1 MPENPA
7 DLQGAVAAVERLQA
21 RLRELSA
28 GNGDASGG
36 GGAAD
41 DDDGGGGDGDAM
53 DVCERRL
60 GALRATLESPLFQ
73 QILRLQS
80 SVRHLRD
87 KATQL
92 PGEVEF
98 GVAEQLGLSAMA
110 VPCSRSPVLTSALV
124 CGEPSGFGLLVQ
136 EMAQGRVVECVELQR
151 PRGGTPGGLGFRVA
165 GLRSDER
172 GDLGIFV
179 RDIALGGT
187 AHRDGRLREGDQI
200 LAINGLPLDTSVSH
214 ACAVSL
220 LQQAAGPVTLLVA
233 RPPCRPGGD
242 DDGGGGIPAEGD
254 VPPWGWERAV
264 DTVELTNDGSGLGFG
279 IVGGKGTGVVVKT
292 ILPGGVA
299 ARDGRLQSGDH
310 ILQIG
315 DTDVQGMGSE
325 QVAQVLRQ
333 CGTHVKLVIAR
344 GLREAERP
352 SPPSSPPPPQSP
364 GGLSSSSSTRSAS
377 REEEIPSV
385 ASLHALRSEEGEGVG
400 GVEAYEVELTKDTQG
415 LGITIAGYVGDKNS
429 ELSGIFVKS
438 ITPGSAAEHDGRIW
452 AGDQIIAVDETD
464 LQGFTNQQA
473 VEVLRRTGRTV
484 RLTLARREPRH
495 GAAAGGRRS
504 SRHSPGSGSSEGGDD
519 DGDDGDDGDEVE
531 EEGRRRSTS
540 PGGRR
545 GLGGGGGK
553 REKIWSADA
562 ETDAPTVTVT
572 ISPSRPGGVW
582 GGARRTSGGGDGT
595 TVSAAGTDNDEEEAD
610 DARGREAERRRFLP
624 GIKASTEDD
633 DVVRASW
640 QNILG
645 AGKEV
650 VVSRVFKTSER
661 SGLGIS
667 LEGSLGHHHIRSIL
681 PEGPVGRSGL
691 LLSGDELLEVNG
703 TRLLGRAHREV
714 VAILKELPLAV
725 TMVCSRHAHDY
736 DAGRQSASSPGQ
748 LGLPAPRLP
757 PFAWGG
763 SQQSLASSDHSL
775 GQMWSGG
782 SPPAS
787 PDSALAAGRPKAP
800 AATNLGPQS
809 GVSSSSSS
817 PAASRTETER
827 APWSPDDGGAG
838 VVLGGPRSA
847 GPVGGGATGTEAE
860 EEGGVAAV
868 AGGQQPMWDSEVQWI
883 ELEKGSQ
890 GLGFSILDYQD
901 PWDADCSVVLIRSLV
916 PGGAAERDGRLLP
929 GDRLAFVNERDLTGA
944 GLEEAVAALKGAPTG
959 TVRIGVAKPLP
970 PDPAPGSSG
979 RRAGRDAPA
988 VTRETQLPGA
998 AAPVARAAVATATP
1012 YRTRG
1017 FQLPPR
1023 APRVS
1028 SPLFHAELALVEPTE
1043 SEALESSST
1052 SGQSH
1057 GSTSQVS
1064 DGVTRPPS
1072 EFEKTITVNK
1082 GTSSLGMTV
1091 TADPEG
1097 AGMMVR
1103 SVMHGGA
1110 MGRDGRVTPG
1120 DVLVAVSGER
1130 AAGLGSAQAR
1140 ALLRKHSLIG
1150 AQIECD
1156 GPSVGPR
1163 EAPSLELA
1171 FVSAGDLEEYRE
1183 SRRAHAGAAASREA
1197 DLPEREAGE
1206 GEESNERGPSQVHWG
1221 PPRRVLVDRDPG
1233 GRSLGI
1239 SIVGG
1244 RGMGAR
1250 LTPGEV
1256 LRGIFIKHVL
1266 QDSSASR
1273 LGGLKEGDRI
1283 LEVGGEDLRDAS
1295 HERAVDAIRR
1305 AVHPVE
1311 FVVQSLVPRAQ
1322 SRQKFATPRQDF
1334 SLKPSNPFYHLLTQS
1349 AGSLDAPPPLP
1360 PAPASP
1366 PPKPPPPSLYN
1377 PFLFHATTAADP
1389 RQQDA
1394 AGARVGSEVAAT
1406 GTDEEEEEDEGE
1418 GSGEGGRHVDFPL
1431 GAPPPAAVVVVLVVA
1446 VVLMAAI
1453 AAAVPD
1459 GVGEPASCAIVPGLE
1474 TRIAIAKGR
1483 TGLGLS
1489 IVGGTDTL
1497 LGGIIIHEVYESG
1510 AAAKD
1515 GRLWAGDQILEVNGI
1530 DLRCATHEEAIAALR
1545 RTPATVRLIVFRDE
1559 AQDPPPRDAPDDD
1572 GGGGG
1577 PPTERTWGPPEPRAE
1592 YEHDPPR
1599 QPPQQLPQQQLP
1611 LQQQQQQQLPLQQQ
1625 QQQQGGGEVADEV
1638 QAGDE
1643 AQEVA
1648 AAAPA
1653 SPPHHGDPSWDER
1666 RPGQCR
1672 TVVLHR
1678 GPEGLGFSIV
1688 GGRGSPHGDL
1698 PIYVRSIF
1706 SKGAA
1711 AEDGRLQ
1718 RGDQIVAVNGEALE
1732 GRTHEEAVAA
1742 LKRAAGTITLSVL
1755 S

>member
-1 MPENPA
+1 PPEAPTGVMYVMGPDLDGDVVCTWDSLPKSCLPTNYSIIVSVPDTTTTSVHACGAGVARCVVPREHFNIFMSQTFRLLAQSSLGSADHLAEFDPTKFLKTDPPTLDMDDFQLSDYPLVRWSGPRDIDPLVVKLRYTCATAPPHCPSSRGSQPRIKRTAGGMPENPA

-41 DDDGGGGDGDAM
+41 DDDGGGGSGDGDAM

-98 GVAEQLGLSAMA
+98 GVAEQLGLSATA

-242 DDGGGGIPAEGD
+242 DDGGGGIPAVGASTLREGD

-352 SPPSSPPPPQSP
+352 SPPSSPPPPQSTQP
-364 GGLSSSSSTRSAS
+364 QMSNL
-377 REEEIPSV
+377 
-385 ASLHALRSEEGEGVG
+385 GEGVG

-572 ISPSRPGGVW
+572 ISPSRPGE
-582 GGARRTSGGGDGT
+582 T
-595 TVSAAGTDNDEEEAD
+595 
-610 DARGREAERRRFLP
+610 
-624 GIKASTEDD
+624 
-633 DVVRASW
+633 
-640 QNILG
+640 LG
-645 AGKEV
+645 AL
-650 VVSRVFKTSER
+650 R
-661 SGLGIS
+661 GLGIS

-725 TMVCSRHAHDY
+725 TMVV
-736 DAGRQSASSPGQ
+736 ASP
-748 LGLPAPRLP
+748 PPPRLP
-757 PFAWGG
+757 
-763 SQQSLASSDHSL
+763 
-775 GQMWSGG
+775 
-782 SPPAS
+782 
-787 PDSALAAGRPKAP
+787 R
-800 AATNLGPQS
+800 
-809 GVSSSSSS
+809 
-817 PAASRTETER
+817 RR
-827 APWSPDDGGAG
+827 
-838 VVLGGPRSA
+838 GPRRSERRGA
-847 GPVGGGATGTEAE
+847 RTTAAPESFSGDPGAPGRWGGGATGTEAE

-970 PDPAPGSSG
+970 
-979 RRAGRDAPA
+979 
-988 VTRETQLPGA
+988 
-998 AAPVARAAVATATP
+998 
-1012 YRTRG
+1012 
-1017 FQLPPR
+1017 
-1023 APRVS
+1023 
-1028 SPLFHAELALVEPTE
+1028 VEPTE

-1150 AQIECD
+1150 AQIE
-1156 GPSVGPR
+1156 
-1163 EAPSLELA
+1163 LA

-1239 SIVGG
+1239 SI
-1244 RGMGAR
+1244 
-1250 LTPGEV
+1250 
-1256 LRGIFIKHVL
+1256 
-1266 QDSSASR
+1266 DSSASR

-1322 SRQKFATPRQDF
+1322 
-1334 SLKPSNPFYHLLTQS
+1334 
-1349 AGSLDAPPPLP
+1349 
-1360 PAPASP
+1360 
-1366 PPKPPPPSLYN
+1366 
-1377 PFLFHATTAADP
+1377 
-1389 RQQDA
+1389 DA

-1431 GAPPPAAVVVVLVVA
+1431 GAPPPPPQQQL
-1446 VVLMAAI
+1446 
-1453 AAAVPD
+1453 PD

-1577 PPTERTWGPPEPRAE
+1577 PPTERT
-1592 YEHDPPR
+1592 
-1599 QPPQQLPQQQLP
+1599 
-1611 LQQQQQQQLPLQQQ
+1611 
-1625 QQQQGGGEVADEV
+1625 
-1638 QAGDE
+1638 
-1643 AQEVA
+1643 
-1648 AAAPA
+1648 
-1653 SPPHHGDPSWDER
+1653 
-1666 RPGQCR
+1666 PGQCR

>member
-28 GNGDASGG
+28 GDGDASG

-41 DDDGGGGDGDAM
+41 DDDGGRGGDGDAM

-98 GVAEQLGLSAMA
+98 GVAEQLGLSATA

-233 RPPCRPGGD
+233 RPPCRPGD
-242 DDGGGGIPAEGD
+242 DDGGGGGIPAEGD

-385 ASLHALRSEEGEGVG
+385 ASLHALRSEEQGEGVG

-519 DGDDGDDGDEVE
+519 DDGDDGDEVE

-562 ETDAPTVTVT
+562 ETDAPSVTVT
-572 ISPSRPGGVW
+572 ISPSR
-582 GGARRTSGGGDGT
+582 
-595 TVSAAGTDNDEEEAD
+595 
-610 DARGREAERRRFLP
+610 P

-736 DAGRQSASSPGQ
+736 DAGAGGQSASSPGQ

-787 PDSALAAGRPKAP
+787 PDGALAAGRPKAP

-847 GPVGGGATGTEAE
+847 GPVGGGRDGDRGR
-860 EEGGVAAV
+860 GGGGGGGGGCRRAAAHV
-868 AGGQQPMWDSEVQWI
+868 
-883 ELEKGSQ
+883 
-890 GLGFSILDYQD
+890 GLGGAVDRAGEGQ
-901 PWDADCSVVLIRSLV
+901 
-916 PGGAAERDGRLLP
+916 PGAGVQHPGLP
-929 GDRLAFVNERDLTGA
+929 GPVGRGPQRGAYPLASA
-944 GLEEAVAALKGAPTG
+944 G
-959 TVRIGVAKPLP
+959 RR
-970 PDPAPGSSG
+970 
-979 RRAGRDAPA
+979 RRAGRSPA
-988 VTRETQLPGA
+988 
-998 AAPVARAAVATATP
+998 AR
-1012 YRTRG
+1012 
-1017 FQLPPR
+1017 
-1023 APRVS
+1023 
-1028 SPLFHAELALVEPTE
+1028 
-1043 SEALESSST
+1043 
-1052 SGQSH
+1052 
-1057 GSTSQVS
+1057 
-1064 DGVTRPPS
+1064 RPP
-1072 EFEKTITVNK
+1072 
-1082 GTSSLGMTV
+1082 G
-1091 TADPEG
+1091 
-1097 AGMMVR
+1097 VR
-1103 SVMHGGA
+1103 
-1110 MGRDGRVTPG
+1110 
-1120 DVLVAVSGER
+1120 
-1130 AAGLGSAQAR
+1130 Q
-1140 ALLRKHSLIG
+1140 
-1150 AQIECD
+1150 
-1156 GPSVGPR
+1156 
-1163 EAPSLELA
+1163 
-1171 FVSAGDLEEYRE
+1171 
-1183 SRRAHAGAAASREA
+1183 
-1197 DLPEREAGE
+1197 
-1206 GEESNERGPSQVHWG
+1206 
-1221 PPRRVLVDRDPG
+1221 
-1233 GRSLGI
+1233 
-1239 SIVGG
+1239 
-1244 RGMGAR
+1244 
-1250 LTPGEV
+1250 
-1256 LRGIFIKHVL
+1256 
-1266 QDSSASR
+1266 
-1273 LGGLKEGDRI
+1273 
-1283 LEVGGEDLRDAS
+1283 
-1295 HERAVDAIRR
+1295 
-1305 AVHPVE
+1305 
-1311 FVVQSLVPRAQ
+1311 
-1322 SRQKFATPRQDF
+1322 
-1334 SLKPSNPFYHLLTQS
+1334 
-1349 AGSLDAPPPLP
+1349 
-1360 PAPASP
+1360 
-1366 PPKPPPPSLYN
+1366 
-1377 PFLFHATTAADP
+1377 
-1389 RQQDA
+1389 
-1394 AGARVGSEVAAT
+1394 
-1406 GTDEEEEEDEGE
+1406 
-1418 GSGEGGRHVDFPL
+1418 
-1431 GAPPPAAVVVVLVVA
+1431 
-1446 VVLMAAI
+1446 
-1453 AAAVPD
+1453 
-1459 GVGEPASCAIVPGLE
+1459 
-1474 TRIAIAKGR
+1474 
-1483 TGLGLS
+1483 
-1489 IVGGTDTL
+1489 
-1497 LGGIIIHEVYESG
+1497 
-1510 AAAKD
+1510 
-1515 GRLWAGDQILEVNGI
+1515 
-1530 DLRCATHEEAIAALR
+1530 
-1545 RTPATVRLIVFRDE
+1545 
-1559 AQDPPPRDAPDDD
+1559 
-1572 GGGGG
+1572 
-1577 PPTERTWGPPEPRAE
+1577 
-1592 YEHDPPR
+1592 
-1599 QPPQQLPQQQLP
+1599 
-1611 LQQQQQQQLPLQQQ
+1611 
-1625 QQQQGGGEVADEV
+1625 
-1638 QAGDE
+1638 
-1643 AQEVA
+1643 
-1648 AAAPA
+1648 
-1653 SPPHHGDPSWDER
+1653 
-1666 RPGQCR
+1666 
-1672 TVVLHR
+1672 
-1678 GPEGLGFSIV
+1678 
-1688 GGRGSPHGDL
+1688 
-1698 PIYVRSIF
+1698 
-1706 SKGAA
+1706 
-1711 AEDGRLQ
+1711 
-1718 RGDQIVAVNGEALE
+1718 
-1732 GRTHEEAVAA
+1732 
-1742 LKRAAGTITLSVL
+1742 
-1755 S
+1755 

>member
-28 GNGDASGG
+28 GDGDASGG
-36 GGAAD
+36 GAADDD
-41 DDDGGGGDGDAM
+41 DDDGGGGDGNAM

-92 PGEVEF
+92 PGELEF
-98 GVAEQLGLSAMA
+98 GVADQLGLSATA
-110 VPCSRSPVLTSALV
+110 VPCSRSPVLTSAQV

-242 DDGGGGIPAEGD
+242 DDDGGGGGGGISAEGD

-352 SPPSSPPPPQSP
+352 QPSPPPPPSSSP
-364 GGLSSSSSTRSAS
+364 GGLSSSSSRSAS

-400 GVEAYEVELTKDTQG
+400 GVEAYEVELTKDAQG

-504 SRHSPGSGSSEGGDD
+504 RNSPGSGSSEGGDD
-519 DGDDGDDGDEVE
+519 DGDDGDEVE
-531 EEGRRRSTS
+531 QEEGRQRSTS

-595 TVSAAGTDNDEEEAD
+595 TVSATGTDNDEEEAD

-736 DAGRQSASSPGQ
+736 DASGQSASSPGQ
-748 LGLPAPRLP
+748 LGVPAPRLP
-757 PFAWGG
+757 PFAWG
-763 SQQSLASSDHSL
+763 SQQSLSSSDHSL

-787 PDSALAAGRPKAP
+787 PESALAAGRPKAP

-817 PAASRTETER
+817 SPAASRMETER
-827 APWSPDDGGAG
+827 APWSPPDDAG

-847 GPVGGGATGTEAE
+847 GPVGGSATGTEAE

-883 ELEKGSQ
+883 ELEKGTQ

-901 PWDADCSVVLIRSLV
+901 PWDADRSVVLIRSLV

-944 GLEEAVAALKGAPTG
+944 GLEEAVAALKGAPPG

-979 RRAGRDAPA
+979 LRAGRDPPA

-998 AAPVARAAVATATP
+998 AGPVARAAVATATP

-1064 DGVTRPPS
+1064 EGVTRPPS

-1120 DVLVAVSGER
+1120 DVLVAVSGEP

-1163 EAPSLELA
+1163 EAPSLELT

-1206 GEESNERGPSQVHWG
+1206 GEESEERGPSQVHWG

-1322 SRQKFATPRQDF
+1322 SRQKFAAPRQDF
-1334 SLKPSNPFYHLLTQS
+1334 SLKPSNPFYHLLTQP

-1377 PFLFHATTAADP
+1377 PFLFHATADP
-1389 RQQDA
+1389 CQQDA
-1394 AGARVGSEVAAT
+1394 AGARAGSEVAAT
-1406 GTDEEEEEDEGE
+1406 GTDEEEEDEGE
-1418 GSGEGGRHVDFPL
+1418 GSGEGGRHADFPL
-1431 GAPPPAAVVVVLVVA
+1431 GAPPPQLPGGA
-1446 VVLMAAI
+1446 
-1453 AAAVPD
+1453 
-1459 GVGEPASCAIVPGLE
+1459 GEPASCAIVPGLE
-1474 TRIAIAKGR
+1474 THIAIAKGR

-1545 RTPATVRLIVFRDE
+1545 RTPATVRLVVFRDE

-1572 GGGGG
+1572 GGGGQPPHRAYVG
-1577 PPTERTWGPPEPRAE
+1577 PPG
-1592 YEHDPPR
+1592 
-1599 QPPQQLPQQQLP
+1599 
-1611 LQQQQQQQLPLQQQ
+1611 
-1625 QQQQGGGEVADEV
+1625 
-1638 QAGDE
+1638 
-1643 AQEVA
+1643 
-1648 AAAPA
+1648 A
-1653 SPPHHGDPSWDER
+1653 SG
-1666 RPGQCR
+1666 
-1672 TVVLHR
+1672 
-1678 GPEGLGFSIV
+1678 
-1688 GGRGSPHGDL
+1688 
-1698 PIYVRSIF
+1698 
-1706 SKGAA
+1706 
-1711 AEDGRLQ
+1711 
-1718 RGDQIVAVNGEALE
+1718 
-1732 GRTHEEAVAA
+1732 
-1742 LKRAAGTITLSVL
+1742 
-1755 S
+1755 

>member
-1 MPENPA
+1 MTTTTAIADPPPSTNNNNDDDNNSNDNNNDNNIEQQQQQQQQRAGQGGA

-242 DDGGGGIPAEGD
+242 DDGGGGIPAVGASTLREGD

-352 SPPSSPPPPQSP
+352 SPPSSPPPPQSTQP
-364 GGLSSSSSTRSAS
+364 QMSNL
-377 REEEIPSV
+377 
-385 ASLHALRSEEGEGVG
+385 GEGVG

-572 ISPSRPGGVW
+572 ISPSRPGE
-582 GGARRTSGGGDGT
+582 T
-595 TVSAAGTDNDEEEAD
+595 
-610 DARGREAERRRFLP
+610 
-624 GIKASTEDD
+624 
-633 DVVRASW
+633 
-640 QNILG
+640 LG
-645 AGKEV
+645 AL
-650 VVSRVFKTSER
+650 R
-661 SGLGIS
+661 GLGIS

-748 LGLPAPRLP
+748 
-757 PFAWGG
+757 
-763 SQQSLASSDHSL
+763 
-775 GQMWSGG
+775 
-782 SPPAS
+782 
-787 PDSALAAGRPKAP
+787 
-800 AATNLGPQS
+800 
-809 GVSSSSSS
+809 
-817 PAASRTETER
+817 
-827 APWSPDDGGAG
+827 
-838 VVLGGPRSA
+838 
-847 GPVGGGATGTEAE
+847 AE

-970 PDPAPGSSG
+970 
-979 RRAGRDAPA
+979 
-988 VTRETQLPGA
+988 
-998 AAPVARAAVATATP
+998 
-1012 YRTRG
+1012 
-1017 FQLPPR
+1017 
-1023 APRVS
+1023 
-1028 SPLFHAELALVEPTE
+1028 VEPTE

-1150 AQIECD
+1150 AQI
-1156 GPSVGPR
+1156 
-1163 EAPSLELA
+1163 ELA

-1322 SRQKFATPRQDF
+1322 
-1334 SLKPSNPFYHLLTQS
+1334 
-1349 AGSLDAPPPLP
+1349 
-1360 PAPASP
+1360 
-1366 PPKPPPPSLYN
+1366 
-1377 PFLFHATTAADP
+1377 
-1389 RQQDA
+1389 DA

-1431 GAPPPAAVVVVLVVA
+1431 GAPPPAA
-1446 VVLMAAI
+1446 
-1453 AAAVPD
+1453 
-1459 GVGEPASCAIVPGLE
+1459 
-1474 TRIAIAKGR
+1474 
-1483 TGLGLS
+1483 
-1489 IVGGTDTL
+1489 
-1497 LGGIIIHEVYESG
+1497 
-1510 AAAKD
+1510 
-1515 GRLWAGDQILEVNGI
+1515 
-1530 DLRCATHEEAIAALR
+1530 
-1545 RTPATVRLIVFRDE
+1545 
-1559 AQDPPPRDAPDDD
+1559 
-1572 GGGGG
+1572 
-1577 PPTERTWGPPEPRAE
+1577 
-1592 YEHDPPR
+1592 
-1599 QPPQQLPQQQLP
+1599 
-1611 LQQQQQQQLPLQQQ
+1611 
-1625 QQQQGGGEVADEV
+1625 
-1638 QAGDE
+1638 
-1643 AQEVA
+1643 A
-1648 AAAPA
+1648 AAA
-1653 SPPHHGDPSWDER
+1653 
-1666 RPGQCR
+1666 
-1672 TVVLHR
+1672 
-1678 GPEGLGFSIV
+1678 
-1688 GGRGSPHGDL
+1688 
-1698 PIYVRSIF
+1698 
-1706 SKGAA
+1706 
-1711 AEDGRLQ
+1711 
-1718 RGDQIVAVNGEALE
+1718 
-1732 GRTHEEAVAA
+1732 
-1742 LKRAAGTITLSVL
+1742 
-1755 S
+1755 